1 MSIDSA
7 APTAADRAAVA
18 DLPQKVVAAWAQN
31 DADEFANVFTE
42 DGSLILPGLFLKG
55 RDAIKAYMATAFAGP
70 YKGTRVTGQ
79 PVDLRFVSAN
89 VGLIITEGGVL
100 APGETTV
107 ATERA
112 IRASWLVTKVDHE
125 WRLTAYQNS
134 PRD

>member
-1 MSIDSA
+1 MSINSA

-18 DLPQKVVAAWAQN
+18 ALPQKVVAAWTQN

-42 DGSLILPGLFLKG
+42 DGTLILPGLFLKG
-55 RDAIKAYMATAFAGP
+55 RDAIKAHMTTAFAGP

-79 PVDLRFVSAN
+79 PVELRFFNADT
-89 VGLIITEGGVL
+89 GLVITEGGVL
-100 APGETTV
+100 LPGETTV
-107 ATERA
+107 AAERA